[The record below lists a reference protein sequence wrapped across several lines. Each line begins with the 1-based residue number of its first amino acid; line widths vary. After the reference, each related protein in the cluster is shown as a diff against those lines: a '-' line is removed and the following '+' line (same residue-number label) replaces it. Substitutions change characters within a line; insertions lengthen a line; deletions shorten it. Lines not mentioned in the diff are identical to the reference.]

1 MLLATAIVLAFLVL
15 PSPWG
20 LVAVA
25 TAAVV
30 EVGEIVAWKKFL
42 SRYRV
47 QTGAEGLVGMR
58 VEVIEEC
65 APKGRARVRGE
76 IWNARCSAPLA
87 VGASA
92 RIAAVDGL
100 VLSLEPEPGGGVDAA
115 AGGG

>member
-1 MLLATAIVLAFLVL
+1 MLAFLVL

-20 LVAVA
+20 LVAVL
-25 TAAVV
+25 TAAVI
-30 EVGEIVAWKKFL
+30 EVGEIFAWKKFL

-47 QTGAEGLVGMR
+47 KTGAEGLVGMR
-58 VEVIEEC
+58 AEVIEEC

-76 IWNARCSAPLA
+76 IWNARCAAPLP

-100 VLSLEPEPGGGVDAA
+100 VLSLEPEPGEAA
-115 AGGG
+115 DPAVGGG

>member
-25 TAAVV
+25 AAAVV

-47 QTGAEGLVGMR
+47 QTGAEGLIGMR
-58 VEVIEEC
+58 ANVIDEC
-65 APKGRARVRGE
+65 APAGRARVRGE
-76 IWNARCSAPLA
+76 IWNARCDVPLA

-92 RIAAVDGL
+92 RIAAVEGL
-100 VLSLEPEPGGGVDAA
+100 VLSLEPEPGEPAGAA
-115 AGGG
+115 AVDG